1 MAELESKYEWN
12 QDTIDHFKLTSAYT
26 SKGDVI
32 RDYFLNYKT
41 HSHDI
46 TISLSRDSIT
56 YHNSHEEM
64 DWEVTLAET
73 GLDSMTG
80 ARVKRIQK
88 YINEEMFLLTY
99 GDGLGDVNLKQLHK
113 FHQYH
118 GKIMTVTGVRP
129 PGRFG
134 ELMKNA
140 DGHVIEFNEKPQA
153 TGGMISGGFFLCRKE
168 IFDYLNDDVN
178 LVFEKEPMENLVRDR
193 QLMVFDHDG
202 FWQPMDTYREY
213 TLLNRLYS
221 EGVAPWIR

>member
-1 MAELESKYEWN
+1 
-12 QDTIDHFKLTSAYT
+12 
-26 SKGDVI
+26 
-32 RDYFLNYKT
+32 
-41 HSHDI
+41 
-46 TISLSRDSIT
+46 
-56 YHNSHEEM
+56 
-64 DWEVTLAET
+64 
-73 GLDSMTG
+73 
-80 ARVKRIQK
+80 
-88 YINEEMFLLTY
+88 
-99 GDGLGDVNLKQLHK
+99 
-113 FHQYH
+113 
-118 GKIMTVTGVRP
+118 
-129 PGRFG
+129 
-134 ELMKNA
+134 MKNA